1 MEIDGMQATRR
12 GFLIGAGAVLA
23 APAIVR
29 ASSLMPVKAMGLGT
43 PSSLNLNFTP
53 FDEIGTVGGFQAA
66 RFRAALL
73 PGLIDIF
80 EGEYDLAEWDRI
92 FTTPSSLSA

>member
-1 MEIDGMQATRR
+1 METNRR
-12 GFLIGAGAVLA
+12 GFLIGVGAVLA

-29 ASSLMPVKAMGLGT
+29 ASSLMPVKAMKLGT
-43 PSSLNLNFTP
+43 PSSLNFNFMP
-53 FDEIGTVGGFQAA
+53 FDDVAVGGI
-66 RFRAALL
+66 RMHNWRAALL

-92 FTTPSSLSA
+92 FTTPPSLSA

>member
-1 MEIDGMQATRR
+1 METNRR
-12 GFLIGAGAVLA
+12 GFLIGVGAVLA

-29 ASSLMPVKAMGLGT
+29 VSSLMPVRSMKLGA
-43 PSSLNLNFTP
+43 PSSLNLNFMP